1 MSRAQLP
8 YYHAKNQEN
17 NKVGMSIF
25 YGLLNFES
33 QELREFQ
40 TDPTLYSENNAMI
53 GRSIFQR
60 GTV

>member
-8 YYHAKNQEN
+8 YYHAKNQE

-40 TDPTLYSENNAMI
+40 TDPTPYSENNAMI